1 MRFTLSFAMDNDAFD
16 GGDNS
21 ADEVVR
27 ILHVVADRIDNEGV
41 FGPPS
46 GLIQDVNGNAIGR
59 WGVTDN
65 E

>member
-1 MRFTLSFAMDNDAFD
+1 VPMRLCA
-16 GGDNS
+16 
-21 ADEVVR
+21 

-41 FGPPS
+41 FGPPN